1 MNHRYKIR
9 MYESGDGDG
18 SIADG
23 TIVMAVDRGFS
34 LDAPSADDAERRI
47 RKDVAAGKLEV
58 GRVYEISPAVGNS
71 ELMRAIAFCPDSN
84 AQRVTLEAAK
94 GMYAEF
100 LRLRYLERIP
110 LAPQSVLEQYS
121 IQA

>member
-23 TIVMAVDRGFS
+23 TIILAVDRGFS
-34 LDAPSADDAERRI
+34 LDAKSADDAERTI

-58 GRVYEISPAVGNS
+58 GRVYEISPAAGVS
-71 ELMRAIAFCPDSN
+71 ELTRAIAFSPDSK
-84 AQRVTLEAAK
+84 ARRVTFEAAK
-94 GMYAEF
+94 GIYSEF
-100 LRLRYLERIP
+100 RRLRYVEEISALPEGLLEP
-110 LAPQSVLEQYS
+110 SPVSA
-121 IQA
+121 

>member
-23 TIVMAVDRGFS
+23 TIVWAVDRGFS
-34 LDAPSADDAERRI
+34 LDAKSADDAERSI
-47 RKDVAAGKLEV
+47 RKDVASGRLEV
-58 GRVYEISPAVGNS
+58 GRVYEISPAAGDS

-84 AQRVTLEAAK
+84 AQRVTFEAAK
-94 GMYAEF
+94 GLYSEF
-100 LRLRYLERIP
+100 RRLRYVEEISALPER
-110 LAPQSVLEQYS
+110 LLEQYPLS
-121 IQA
+121 A

>member
-23 TIVMAVDRGFS
+23 TIVLAVDRGFS
-34 LDAPSADDAERRI
+34 LDAASADDAERRI
-47 RKDVAAGKLEV
+47 HKDVAAGKLEV

-71 ELMRAIAFCPDSN
+71 ELMRAIAFCSDSK
-84 AQRVTLEAAK
+84 AQRVILEAAK
-94 GMYAEF
+94 GMYSEF
-100 LRLRYLERIP
+100 LRLRAVEPIP
-110 LAPQSVLEQYS
+110 LPQSQLLEQYS
-121 IQA
+121 VPA